1 MASRPVQCIS
11 NCERNDWNCVA
22 PRAKPL
28 DITSIVAREVD
39 PRARAEPVI
48 WRLLTNRPA
57 ETCEAVVEL
66 IDWYR
71 ARWEIE
77 MLFHMLENAWRIE
90 VLQLEHTTSWSAP

>member
-1 MASRPVQCIS
+1 M
-11 NCERNDWNCVA
+11 A